1 MVATVIAGLAEM
13 GRLTLDD
20 PVGAHVPELRGAD
33 WAGGATI
40 RDLLSNRSGLPLR
53 TGLEFGFADRQEHD
67 DRALARLVGDTA
79 ADPPAGG
86 FWSYTNVGWCVL
98 GRVIE
103 TAAGARWEDAM
114 RRHLLEK
121 AGMSATGFGVGG
133 VSERRATGHEL
144 SADGPVPVAPLIAR
158 AYGPAGTSVITTV
171 TDLLR
176 FAALHLQDP
185 SLALLRIVHAEV
197 PIYGWL
203 DSWCLGWARFSWDGN
218 QVWGWDGLINGERSV
233 LRMVPGGQAAVV
245 LMTNSGTG
253 RALYRSLVPELMES
267 LLGIT
272 VPKQSLDPA
281 PRAAADL
288 SRFAG
293 RYAWPDRVID
303 VAAIAGGLLISSD
316 GGRTE
321 ALPLN
326 ERTFV
331 VDPTDPDNPTVTF
344 GAFDAAGRPGV
355 LYEMLWGL
363 PRTAEGTAQK

>member
-1 MVATVIAGLAEM
+1 
-13 GRLTLDD
+13 
-20 PVGAHVPELRGAD
+20 
-33 WAGGATI
+33 
-40 RDLLSNRSGLPLR
+40 
-53 TGLEFGFADRQEHD
+53 
-67 DRALARLVGDTA
+67 
-79 ADPPAGG
+79 
-86 FWSYTNVGWCVL
+86 
-98 GRVIE
+98 
-103 TAAGARWEDAM
+103 
-114 RRHLLEK
+114 
-121 AGMSATGFGVGG
+121 
-133 VSERRATGHEL
+133 
-144 SADGPVPVAPLIAR
+144 
-158 AYGPAGTSVITTV
+158 
-171 TDLLR
+171 
-176 FAALHLQDP
+176 
-185 SLALLRIVHAEV
+185 
-197 PIYGWL
+197 
-203 DSWCLGWARFSWDGN
+203 
-218 QVWGWDGLINGERSV
+218 
-233 LRMVPGGQAAVV
+233 
-245 LMTNSGTG
+245 MTNSGTG